1 MKTFLAKSFYL
12 KANKKFNSASLTGE
26 VVLANDEEFRE
37 EKAMV
42 EGLDEGLLKPRND
55 STNERIRSGSMDKSR
70 KGEESDDTASTN
82 PCQQFNI
89 GCHDNGMG
97 STFNCQSINNNTIES
112 FEYRKTKTDQQ
123 NRISV
128 LKEAKTYYQDAMK
141 KEKTLK
147 RQFSIQA
154 EHDYHGKYGGDER
167 AVKRLEVEGT
177 GDEEPQCEDQSVAN
191 GSHSDWESGK
201 DVSDGELSKHLI
213 SYQLSETEVGGKQQD
228 SEEKIV
234 ENDNGGQINYNDAID
249 GSDYRYFYN
258 ENNYK
263 TGSYCTG
270 EYYGSFRTAKGDVM
284 FNEKDI
290 ALIHDHRGYNYQGG
304 SVGGNAEFAN
314 GNEIVSYLRQQDEM
328 FLIQDAFQN
337 PVIHK
342 NIDQVIADTL
352 KNDEDRPFASYVNYH
367 NGSSPKDDG
376 SSNSSQET
384 EKIGSKIL
392 NLSHIKYSSS
402 RVSSV
407 LSGTEPTDQGPQHPF
422 EETPAERMSMVGRV
436 PNVLTTKTPDHHTGA
451 YEGSFNERISLL
463 GSDELDFENSPSPN
477 GELQSLDSP
486 PTARNQSDLVTLAST
501 PSNGRF
507 DSSSLHPVS
516 SVSVMHCL
524 NSLTTNTS
532 TTSVLHTLSPQRD
545 MENPECD
552 NQAYQ
557 SALRHTPNR
566 LAVMDK
572 FALGEKDRRPTIKA
586 SDTMTV
592 TDMYALDNGH
602 QQLGNLHSGF
612 HHDQVVSS
620 TSGLLHSPSN
630 TSSNEWET
638 LRELNKLA
646 SIHWGVFDYSDKTFA
661 PVKKFASVSLD
672 PLWSPV
678 NDIPAVEEPEN
689 VTESQAPEL
698 IEACP
703 RASLSESAYRCIPA
717 QSLRFIETSAHL
729 VPSGHPGTWLS
740 NCLFSPDDD
749 N

>member
-1 MKTFLAKSFYL
+1 MDFLL
-12 KANKKFNSASLTGE
+12 VE

-507 DSSSLHPVS
+507 DSSSLHPVP

-552 NQAYQ
+552 NQV
-557 SALRHTPNR
+557 R
-566 LAVMDK
+566 
-572 FALGEKDRRPTIKA
+572 
-586 SDTMTV
+586 
-592 TDMYALDNGH
+592 
-602 QQLGNLHSGF
+602 
-612 HHDQVVSS
+612 
-620 TSGLLHSPSN
+620 
-630 TSSNEWET
+630 
-638 LRELNKLA
+638 
-646 SIHWGVFDYSDKTFA
+646 
-661 PVKKFASVSLD
+661 
-672 PLWSPV
+672 
-678 NDIPAVEEPEN
+678 
-689 VTESQAPEL
+689 
-698 IEACP
+698 
-703 RASLSESAYRCIPA
+703 
-717 QSLRFIETSAHL
+717 
-729 VPSGHPGTWLS
+729 
-740 NCLFSPDDD
+740 
-749 N
+749 